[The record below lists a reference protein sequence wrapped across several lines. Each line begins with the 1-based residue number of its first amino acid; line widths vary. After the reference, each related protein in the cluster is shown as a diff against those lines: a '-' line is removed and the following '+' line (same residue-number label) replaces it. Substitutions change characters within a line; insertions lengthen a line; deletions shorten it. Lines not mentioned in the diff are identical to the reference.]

1 MTTKLSAPLRREI
14 ELDGDAVTIVLTP
27 EGVRLSRKRFRE
39 GRTLSWSRIWE
50 LAELERVTGTLGVAR
65 RIQ

>member
-14 ELDGDAVTIVLTP
+14 ELDGEHLTIVLTA

-50 LAELERVTGTLGVAR
+50 LAELERVAGTLGVAR

>member
-14 ELDGDAVTIVLTP
+14 ELDGDPLTIVLTP

-39 GRTLSWSRIWE
+39 GRTISWGRLWE
-50 LAELERVTGTLGVAR
+50 LAELERAAGTLGVAR

>member
-1 MTTKLSAPLRREI
+1 MTTKISTPVRREI
-14 ELDGDAVTIVLTP
+14 ELDGEPVTIVLTP

-39 GRTLSWSRIWE
+39 GRMLTWSRIWE
-50 LAELERVTGTLGVAR
+50 LAELERVAGTLGVAR

>member
-1 MTTKLSAPLRREI
+1 MTTKLSTSLRREI
-14 ELDGDAVTIVLTP
+14 DLDGDPVTVVLTP

-50 LAELERVTGTLGVAR
+50 LAELERATGTLGAAR